1 MDNLARVSV
10 SNIQRDNM
18 AEQVSFKDLLDTGAH
33 FGHVTRKRHPN
44 FEPFILME
52 RNGVH
57 IINLEE
63 TIKHLNTAIDFV
75 KKIVEKNGEIL
86 FVGTKKQAKDIVQ
99 QEADR
104 CGMFYIVERWLG
116 GTLTNFSTIKKS
128 IKRLK
133 ALEKEGSSIYDNLTK
148 KEIQMLNRE
157 RLKLSDQHRGIKDMR
172 RLPNAV
178 IIVDVDREI
187 TALLEAIKLDIPVI
201 AMVDTNCDPRIVT
214 YPIPANDDSVRAI
227 QTIIAALVDAIIEV
241 RDENAITEDDLAEVV
256 KKDTTITTKS
266 ENIGKDKTEDV
277 AEVKVVKISESAKK
291 VDKPAQID
299 EKSKKVKAKEKVA
312 VAETVA
318 GKAVVAAKGSSP
330 DKSGS
335 PLRSDSEKTKKS
347 VAVAV
352 AEKTTVKKTA
362 IRAKPK
368 TVAKKPA
375 IKTATKTKT
384 TTKTTPAKTT
394 KKTTVK
400 KATVKKTTKESE
412 KK

>member
-1 MDNLARVSV
+1 
-10 SNIQRDNM
+10 M
-18 AEQVSFKDLLDTGAH
+18 AEQVSFKDLLGTGAH
-33 FGHVTRKRHPN
+33 FGHVTRKWHPN
-44 FEPFILME
+44 YEPYILME

-63 TIKHLNTAIDFV
+63 TVKHLNTAIDFV

-104 CGMFYIVERWLG
+104 CSMFYIVERWLG

-133 ALEKEGSSIYDNLTK
+133 ALEKEGSSIYENLTK
-148 KEIQMLNRE
+148 KEVQMLNRE

-172 RLPNAV
+172 RLPDAV

-187 TALLEAIKLDIPVI
+187 TALLEAIKLEIPVI

-227 QTIIAALVDAIIEV
+227 QIIISALVDAILEV
-241 RDENAITEDDLAEVV
+241 RDENAKKEEDIAEVIEKDETIVAKSGEVGKDITEDE
-256 KKDTTITTKS
+256 I
-266 ENIGKDKTEDV
+266 
-277 AEVKVVKISESAKK
+277 KVVKISESDKK
-291 VDKPAQID
+291 VDKPAQTD
-299 EKSKKVKAKEKVA
+299 EKPKKVKAVKKPKAEKK
-312 VAETVA
+312 AE
-318 GKAVVAAKGSSP
+318 
-330 DKSGS
+330 
-335 PLRSDSEKTKKS
+335 KKS
-347 VAVAV
+347 
-352 AEKTTVKKTA
+352 TTK
-362 IRAKPK
+362 AKPK
-368 TVAKKPA
+368 AVAKKPV
-375 IKTATKTKT
+375 IKAATKTKT
-384 TTKTTPAKTT
+384 TNKKTVTAKTT

-400 KATVKKTTKESE
+400 KTTVKKAIKESE